1 MASMFTDLIKKAGE
15 QADKQ
20 RLLFLFAK
28 TDETKKSRKREEKK
42 GSIEPTMVVDKLPEE
57 LGDFSSLVKEAD
69 SLNPDWDFIFI
80 ASLSG
85 DSKTPPTSEEAEPFL
100 NKMTNDVVTGSNI
113 YRYVVFDRLENPI
126 ELTAS

>member
-1 MASMFTDLIKKAGE
+1 MAGMFSDLIKKANE
-15 QADKQ
+15 QAEKQ

-28 TDETKKSRKREEKK
+28 ADETNKSRKREEKK
-42 GSIEPTMVVDKLPEE
+42 GSIEPTMVVDKLPDE
-57 LGDFSSLVKEAD
+57 LGDFSDLVKEAD
-69 SLNPDWDFIFI
+69 TLNKDWDFIFI

-85 DSKTPPTSEEAEPFL
+85 DSTKPPTSDQAEPYL

-113 YRYVVFDRLENPI
+113 YRYVVFDRKENPI

>member
-1 MASMFTDLIKKAGE
+1 MFSNLLAKANE
-15 QADKQ
+15 QTDKQ

-28 TDETKKSRKREEKK
+28 TNETNKSRKRDDKK

-57 LGDFSSLVKEAD
+57 LSGFDALVSEAD
-69 SLNPDWDFIFI
+69 AISKDWDFVFI

-85 DSKTPPTSEEAEPFL
+85 DNSSPPSSEEAEPYL
-100 NKMTNDVVTGSNI
+100 NKMTDDVMTGSNI
-113 YRYVVFDRLENPI
+113 FRYVVFDRKENPI

>member
-1 MASMFTDLIKKAGE
+1 MFNDLLVKAGE
-15 QADKQ
+15 QAEKQ

-28 TDETKKSRKREEKK
+28 ATETNKSRKRDDKK

-57 LGDFSSLVKEAD
+57 VSGFDALVDEAD
-69 SLNPDWDFIFI
+69 AISKDWDFVFI

-85 DSKTPPTSEEAEPFL
+85 DKSTPPTSEDAEPYL
-100 NKMTNDVVTGSNI
+100 NKMTDDIMTGSNI
-113 YRYVVFDRLENPI
+113 VRYVVFDRKQNPI